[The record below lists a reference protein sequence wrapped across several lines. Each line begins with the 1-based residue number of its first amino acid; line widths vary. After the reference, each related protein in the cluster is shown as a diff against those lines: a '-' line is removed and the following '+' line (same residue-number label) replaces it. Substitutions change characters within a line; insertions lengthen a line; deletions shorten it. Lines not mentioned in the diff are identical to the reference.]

1 MMKPSTGNDLA
12 ISPSLS
18 ETEPSMEELKSK
30 VSELMSE
37 KALLEEQLRMREEV
51 MQNLFSFI
59 ADKKQD

>member
-1 MMKPSTGNDLA
+1 
-12 ISPSLS
+12 
-18 ETEPSMEELKSK
+18 MEELKSK
-30 VSELMSE
+30 VNELMSE